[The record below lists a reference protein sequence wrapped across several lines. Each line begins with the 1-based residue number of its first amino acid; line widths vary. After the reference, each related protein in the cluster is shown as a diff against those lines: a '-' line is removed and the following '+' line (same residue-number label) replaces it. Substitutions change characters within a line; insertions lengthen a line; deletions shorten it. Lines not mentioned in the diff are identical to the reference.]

1 MKRSTMDEDGSEKA
15 PLRCRVRDALAERY
29 RVAAMRFGACARAVK
44 DAQGTEFLTQKIDAE
59 AQARIERDKARKA
72 LEDHR
77 AEHGC

>member
-1 MKRSTMDEDGSEKA
+1 MKRSTMDEDGPEKA
-15 PLRCRVRDALAERY
+15 PRNCRVRDALAERY
-29 RVAAMRFGACARAVK
+29 RTAAMRLGACARAVR
-44 DAQGTEFLTQKIDAE
+44 DAQGAEFLTQKVDAE